1 MFHLIR
7 VNRNRGTCEYEKSR
21 VVPMVGFKADGIP
34 QFGSELPYP
43 CFSGKYNDFIFIFPQ
58 LAIFRSL
65 SWLFFVS
72 SVGENSI
79 NDEKP
84 RNLSK
89 ITYRN
94 CCRKSFSL
102 QKLLFDNP

>member
-1 MFHLIR
+1 MFHLIL

-58 LAIFRSL
+58 LAVFCFP

-72 SVGENSI
+72 SVGYFSF
-79 NDEKP
+79 P
-84 RNLSK
+84 QLAK
-89 ITYRN
+89 IQLMM
-94 CCRKSFSL
+94 K
-102 QKLLFDNP
+102 NPGI

>member
-58 LAIFRSL
+58 LAIFRFP

-72 SVGENSI
+72 SVG
-79 NDEKP
+79 
-84 RNLSK
+84 
-89 ITYRN
+89 YF
-94 CCRKSFSL
+94 SFPQL
-102 QKLLFDNP
+102 TKTQLMMKNPGI

>member
-58 LAIFRSL
+58 LAIFRFL

-72 SVGENSI
+72 SVG
-79 NDEKP
+79 
-84 RNLSK
+84 
-89 ITYRN
+89 Y
-94 CCRKSFSL
+94 F
-102 QKLLFDNP
+102 LFPQLAKTQLMMKTPGI